1 MATQLDLV
9 NNILV
14 RVREKQVENIT
25 DNTYSQ
31 LVAQIVAESY
41 EEVLDEW
48 NWRSLSET
56 SVFAIPAGS
65 MGGPASDF
73 VVGGFLAPDAR
84 LFLAR
89 EGGAPYSRVIPEPY
103 VIDLF
108 EDNSSYQMRELTL
121 PQYSDV
127 VQRQIR
133 QETDYPQ
140 YFALRPLPDETLD
153 ILFWQPAKTDCSVSM
168 TYWRRPNRMSSDGTT
183 QGANIEIPFRP
194 VQELALM
201 YTLNERG
208 EEMGEPGNLAER
220 RYMQALSSAKELD
233 LKAAEQNNTGEWRR
247 D

>member
-9 NNILV
+9 NNVLL
-14 RVREKQVENIT
+14 RVREKQVVNVT

-56 SVFAIPAGS
+56 SVFALPAGS
-65 MGGPASDF
+65 TGGPAADF

-89 EGGAPYSRVIPEPY
+89 AGGAPYARVIAKPY

-108 EDNSSYQMRELTL
+108 EDNAGSQMTELTL
-121 PQYSDV
+121 PQYSDM
-127 VQRQIR
+127 VQRQTE
-133 QETDYPQ
+133 QASQYPQ
-140 YFALRPLPDETLD
+140 YFSLRPLPDESLD
-153 ILFWQPAKTDCSVSM
+153 ILFWQPAKTDCSVAM
-168 TYWRRPNRMSSDGTT
+168 TYWRRPNRLTSDGTT

-201 YTLNERG
+201 YALNERG

-220 RYMQALSSAKELD
+220 RYMQALSAAKELD
-233 LKAAEQNNTGEWRR
+233 LKAAEQNNSGEWRR